1 MLNSPVGN
9 LTPALP
15 QPIMFTQ
22 EQYYQILKLLN
33 KDTGDNSKHFAG
45 TTKATTLADKT
56 KSKNWIVDSGA
67 TNHIVHT
74 RELLD
79 KINTNRLKSGSK
91 VHLPDGTSLDI
102 ACAGESRI
110 GECGVIRNVL
120 YIPDFKYNLVSVSKL
135 TRDLHC
141 FLSIYPDF
149 WIMQDLH
156 NGKVKRI
163 GKELEELYNL
173 QHQ

>member
-1 MLNSPVGN
+1 MLNSPAGN
-9 LTPALP
+9 PTPALA

-22 EQYYQILKLLN
+22 EQYDQILKLLK
-33 KDTGDNSKHFAG
+33 KDTGDNSQHFAG
-45 TTKATTLADKT
+45 TTKVTTLADK
-56 KSKNWIVDSGA
+56 SKGENWIVDSGA
-67 TNHIVHT
+67 TNHMVHT

-79 KINTNRLKSGSK
+79 KINTNNLKSNSK

-102 ACAGESRI
+102 ACTRESRI

-120 YIPDFKYNLVSVSKL
+120 YILDFKYNLLSVSKL

-141 FLSIYPDF
+141 FLSFYFDF

-156 NGKVKRI
+156 NGKAKGI
-163 GKELEELYNL
+163 GKELEGLYNL
-173 QHQ
+173 QHK

>member
-1 MLNSPVGN
+1 MLNSSVGN
-9 LTPALP
+9 PTPTLP

-22 EQYYQILKLLN
+22 EQYDQILKLIN
-33 KDTGDNSKHFAG
+33 NDTGDNSKHFAG

-56 KSKNWIVDSGA
+56 KNENWKVDSGA
-67 TNHIVHT
+67 TNHMVHT

-79 KINTNRLKSGSK
+79 KINTNSLKSGSK

-102 ACAGESRI
+102 ACTGESRI

-120 YIPDFKYNLVSVSKL
+120 YIPDFKYNLLSVSKL
-135 TRDLHC
+135 KRDLQY
-141 FLSIYPDF
+141 FLSFYPDF

-156 NGKVKRI
+156 NGKVKGI
-163 GKELEELYNL
+163 GKELEGLYNL